1 MSFQNELQAM
11 NKGLPRHILKLAQA
25 QLEHPFAIYF
35 QDRNDDQGLD
45 KLSGYGQDGLLQ
57 LIFAAVK
64 GMLNKIIFSHEC
76 EYTNI

>member
-1 MSFQNELQAM
+1 M

-64 GMLNKIIFSHEC
+64 RHAEQDHFSHEC

>member
-1 MSFQNELQAM
+1 M
-11 NKGLPRHILKLAQA
+11 NKGLPRHFLKLALA
-25 QLEHPFAIYF
+25 QLERLFATDF

-64 GMLNKIIFSHEC
+64 RPAELHHFLPGV
-76 EYTNI
+76 